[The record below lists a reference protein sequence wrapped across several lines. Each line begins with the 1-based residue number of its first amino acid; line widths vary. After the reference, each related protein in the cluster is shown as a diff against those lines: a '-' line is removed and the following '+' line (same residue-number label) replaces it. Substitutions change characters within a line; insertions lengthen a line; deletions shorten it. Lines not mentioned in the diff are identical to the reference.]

1 MYYNGHEGQI
11 KDCQRAIKYNAIKEG
26 LIYNSRKKDQL

>member
-11 KDCQRAIKYNAIKEG
+11 KDCQRAIKYNAMKEG
-26 LIYNSRKKDQL
+26 LINLEKKDQL